1 MGFDEIVTMLSGILV
16 VGFCVFL
23 ISLAVVIVARPS
35 AAERFLMSF
44 ASSAPAHYTEQA
56 LRLLV
61 GWAIVNCAGSMWY
74 PNLFS
79 VFGWLVVVTTIG
91 LLLIPWQWHHKLATL
106 VMPSVIRRMRLFA
119 LGAAGLGAFVLYS
132 LSRAVTQ

>member
-1 MGFDEIVTMLSGILV
+1 MGFDAIVTRLSGVVV

-23 ISLAVVIVARPS
+23 IGLAVVIVAKPS

-61 GWAIVNCAGSMWY
+61 GSAIVNCSGSMWH
-74 PNLFS
+74 PNLLRM
-79 VFGWLVVVTTIG
+79 FGWL
-91 LLLIPWQWHHKLATL
+91 LA
-106 VMPSVIRRMRLFA
+106 PASRLQCSGCSSPFS
-119 LGAAGLGAFVLYS
+119 AACP
-132 LSRAVTQ
+132 